1 MANNKLVN
9 GDVLQALITELEKR
23 SIGSLE
29 STGSAITIKDL
40 AGNTKDTLDV
50 SIPSFTGA
58 TDSEN
63 GTSGL
68 VPIPTAGKQDMALC
82 GDATFKVLPI
92 SGGGTGASDANGA
105 RTNLGL
111 ERFTSNQNY
120 TDLDSNYTA
129 TPTSGMS
136 LNFFGDGDKRLWG
149 AVLNFVFGRG
159 TGSNENNG
167 GQLIMCNGDMGLLYR
182 TQDTKGGTG
191 WGPLRQV
198 AFKNDLNGIVAANLA
213 QNGYVKFSN
222 GLILQWG
229 VVYIGSDSEK
239 NISFNVSFS
248 SICYGGFSTNAHTLH
263 LSSDAGTS
271 FYNITKSTATISHTS
286 NYDGNVFWLAI
297 GK

>member
-82 GDATFKVLPI
+82 GDATYKVLPVE
-92 SGGGTGASDANGA
+92 GGGTGATSAISA
-105 RTNLGL
+105 LSNLGIL
-111 ERFTSNQNY
+111 GAIVNASVSGRTITFTKKDN
-120 TDLDSNYTA
+120 TKITID
-129 TPTSGMS
+129 
-136 LNFFGDGDKRLWG
+136 
-149 AVLNFVFGRG
+149 
-159 TGSNENNG
+159 
-167 GQLIMCNGDMGLLYR
+167 
-182 TQDTKGGTG
+182 TQDT
-191 WGPLRQV
+191 
-198 AFKNDLNGIVAANLA
+198 NNGIVAALLE

-229 VVYIGSDSEK
+229 YNPEVNVPTALT
-239 NISFNVSFS
+239 FPVSF
-248 SICYGGFSTNAHTLH
+248 
-263 LSSDAGTS
+263 
-271 FYNITKSTATISHTS
+271 TS
-286 NYDGNVFWLAI
+286 NVYALTIGNFGRNQYNGNTSVYDITTQGCTIAFNARAYWIAI
-297 GK
+297 GV

>member
-82 GDATFKVLPI
+82 GDATYKVLPVE
-92 SGGGTGASDANGA
+92 GGGTGATSAISA
-105 RTNLGL
+105 LSNLGIL
-111 ERFTSNQNY
+111 GAIVNASVSGTTITFTKKDN
-120 TDLDSNYTA
+120 TKITID
-129 TPTSGMS
+129 
-136 LNFFGDGDKRLWG
+136 
-149 AVLNFVFGRG
+149 
-159 TGSNENNG
+159 
-167 GQLIMCNGDMGLLYR
+167 
-182 TQDTKGGTG
+182 TQDT
-191 WGPLRQV
+191 
-198 AFKNDLNGIVAANLA
+198 NNGIVAALLE

-229 VVYIGSDSEK
+229 YNPEVNVPTALT
-239 NISFNVSFS
+239 FPVSF
-248 SICYGGFSTNAHTLH
+248 
-263 LSSDAGTS
+263 
-271 FYNITKSTATISHTS
+271 TS
-286 NYDGNVFWLAI
+286 NVYALTIGNFGRNQYNGNTSVYDITTQGCTIAFNARAYWIAI
-297 GK
+297 GV